1 MTYEDIR
8 KIALENRAKK
18 QASDI
23 DEKIKRS
30 SELMNELVKN
40 MQAKQASEQPRQT
53 TACQRALRRHLMAQK
68 AASDPRTPLQKVKD
82 ILDAKVASDPALK
95 AMKIIGEAR
104 AAKEAAEVK
113 QQQARTVKLEQAAHK
128 EAPFEKPL
136 EGQENKDEGRS
147 VTFSDGRTVNFPAA
161 HTTPVKSA
169 SDRVKEILAA
179 KKAQEN
185 AAQPPLAP
193 MSPEGPVQGDTNRP
207 SRAQALLKKILHK

>member
-23 DEKIKRS
+23 DAKIKRS
-30 SELMNELVKN
+30 SELMDMLVKN
-40 MQAKQASEQPRQT
+40 MQAKQANEQLPRPT
-53 TACQRALRRHLMAQK
+53 TACQRSLRRHLMAQK

-82 ILDAKVASDPALK
+82 LLDAKVASDPALR
-95 AMKIIGEAR
+95 ALKIIGEAR

-113 QQQARTVKLEQAAHK
+113 QEQARTFKLEEAVHK

-136 EGQENKDEGRS
+136 EGQETKDEGRS

-161 HTTPVKSA
+161 HSTPVKSA
-169 SDRVKEILAA
+169 SDLVKSILAK

-193 MSPEGPVQGDTNRP
+193 MYPEGPVQGETNRP
-207 SRAQALLKKILHK
+207 SAYEALKKLLHK